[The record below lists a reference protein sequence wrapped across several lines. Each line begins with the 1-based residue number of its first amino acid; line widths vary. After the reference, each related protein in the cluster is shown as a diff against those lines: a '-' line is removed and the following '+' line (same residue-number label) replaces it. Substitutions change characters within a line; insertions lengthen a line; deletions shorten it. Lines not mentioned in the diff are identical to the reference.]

1 MVFRVG
7 KLSIINY
14 FPAVLLV
21 KANQSVTLQTVKIL
35 LGVFVLTLREKKAG
49 ISGLMLTCQNYV
61 NLVIRKRFLT

>member
-14 FPAVLLV
+14 FPAELLV

-35 LGVFVLTLREKKAG
+35 LGVFVLTLREKKAE